1 MSKDD
6 GNKRL
11 LFIELAPGVERRHV
25 LSYLF
30 AAFVS
35 IGLFTYLT
43 TLTPYIFRV
52 NLGLDPSLHGKVQGD
67 LQFWQEVIMLAVI
80 SFWGALSDRFGR
92 RPVYVIGFL
101 IMALS
106 YALYPLSTN
115 TPELFGAR
123 LVFGLGLAATSA
135 MLATIIGDY
144 PTESSRGKLTGVA
157 FFLNGLGAV
166 LFFTVLSRLP
176 KWYQEGR
183 APGIE
188 TELAAGRFAYFVVAG
203 IAFVAAL
210 VMLGLKGG
218 KSPAHEARTPLLE
231 LVGEGIRAARNP
243 RIALAYASSV
253 AARGDMAIVS
263 MFLLLWAVNLAVAQG
278 LNAAEATARGSG
290 MVVGIAM
297 GTALVWAPFFGWLGD
312 KLNRVTVMIV
322 AFLLATIGYAWIAL
336 TPNVIEPSAIPAL
349 MMLGVG
355 QSSAILA
362 TTLLIGQEAPAAVRG
377 SVFGV
382 HSFCGA
388 IGILLI
394 SVFGGRAFDSI
405 GPHAPFWI
413 MAATNGVLFVWAAL
427 LRTSERKAQLLSP
440 VLQR

>member
-1 MSKDD
+1 MSKDG

-52 NLGLDPSLHGKVQGD
+52 NLGIPQSLHGKVQGD
-67 LQFWQEVIMLAVI
+67 LQFWQEIIILAVI
-80 SFWGALSDRFGR
+80 GFWGAMSDRWGR
-92 RPVYVIGFL
+92 RPIYILGFL
-101 IMALS
+101 ITALA
-106 YALYPLSTN
+106 YALYPFSEN
-115 TPELFGAR
+115 TTELFAAR
-123 LVFGLGLAATSA
+123 LVFGVGLAATSS

-144 PTESSRGKLTGVA
+144 PTESSRGKLMGLS
-157 FFLNGLGAV
+157 FFLNGLGSV
-166 LFFTVLSRLP
+166 LFFTVLTQMP

-183 APGIE
+183 APGLE
-188 TELAAGRFAYFVVAG
+188 TEIAAGRFAYLVVAG
-203 IAFVAAL
+203 IAFVSAL

-218 KSPAHEARTPLLE
+218 RPDAVHERRPLLQ
-231 LVGEGIRAARNP
+231 LLSEGVRAAKNP

-253 AARGDMAIVS
+253 AARGDMAIIS
-263 MFLLLWAVNLAVAQG
+263 MFLLLWAINLGIGQG
-278 LNAAEATARGSG
+278 MSAAEATAKGGG
-290 MVVGIAM
+290 MVVGISQ
-297 GTALVWAPFFGWLGD
+297 GTAVLWAPLFGWLGD
-312 KLNRVTVMIV
+312 KLNRVTVMVI
-322 AFLLATIGYAWIAL
+322 AFCLATIGYTWIAM
-336 TPNVIEPSAIPAL
+336 TPNVIDAAAIPAL
-349 MMLGVG
+349 VMLGIG

-362 TTLLIGQEAPAAVRG
+362 TTLLLGQEAPAHVRG

-388 IGILLI
+388 VAILLI
-394 SVFGGRAFDSI
+394 SIVGGRAFDSI
-405 GPHAPFWI
+405 GPEAPFWI
-413 MAATNGVLFVWAAL
+413 MGVTNGVLFIWAGL
-427 LRTSERKAQLLSP
+427 LRASERRAQLTSP